1 MYLDAVIVVALVIFA
16 VCWFRTFSKSVYAFA
31 IIDIFLRLLH
41 YVANNIGIKGF
52 DTWVN
57 SVFPKSIPSII
68 SRYSTGILCDVLT
81 WIYII
86 FMIFFLFYTVRVF
99 IRKK

>member
-1 MYLDAVIVVALVIFA
+1 MYLDAFIVIALIIFA
-16 VCWFRTFSKSVYAFA
+16 ICWFRTFSKSVYAIA
-31 IIDIFLRLLH
+31 IIDMFLRLLH

-52 DTWVN
+52 DTWSN
-57 SVFPKSIPSII
+57 SIFPNSIPSII
-68 SRYSTGILCDVLT
+68 SRYSSGIFFDILM
-81 WIYII
+81 WIYVI